1 MGLASDP
8 CPTGL
13 CFILVLGLELGTLLL
28 LGKNSSTELHPK
40 HRGFFEKAFP
50 PPSPEGVL
58 LGVPTAVHCK
68 QE

>member
-40 HRGFFEKAFP
+40 HRVFF
-50 PPSPEGVL
+50 
-58 LGVPTAVHCK
+58 
-68 QE
+68 